1 MAHAAVKGKAV
12 RGHLS
17 GLIAAAALRHIQRL
31 HGHILGF
38 PQGLG
43 SAPDANGDGQ
53 VHAGVQSTD
62 LIQHIVAALGI
73 LLQMALFHHGD
84 IAAAGNAA

>member
-1 MAHAAVKGKAV
+1 MVRFLDEFDQLVGHDAAAHLAALFHAVAHAAIEGKAV
-12 RGHLS
+12 QRHLS

-43 SAPDANGDGQ
+43 PAADADGQ
-53 VHAGVQSTD
+53 
-62 LIQHIVAALGI
+62 
-73 LLQMALFHHGD
+73 
-84 IAAAGNAA
+84 